1 VGGGLVADIIF
12 PHFDL
17 PFRFAADKHGRVVE
31 QDTVD
36 DVVNCVH
43 ACLRTT
49 RGFRFY
55 VPAFGITDP
64 TFEMSPINLVE
75 LEQEVAEN
83 ESRARMIL
91 DQTIDVIRDFINVQV
106 GVDIV

>member
-1 VGGGLVADIIF
+1 MGGGLVADVIF

-17 PFRFAADKHGRVVE
+17 PFRFAANLHGRVVE
-31 QDTVD
+31 QDTED

-49 RGFRFY
+49 RGFRYY

-64 TFEMSPINLVE
+64 TFQMQPVNITE
-75 LEQEVAEN
+75 LGQEVAEN
-83 ESRARMIL
+83 EPRARMIWE
-91 DQTIDVIRDFINVQV
+91 QTVNVIRDFINVQV